1 MIGSSSPHQ
10 GDSSYLQLPPTI
22 NPKAAEAELIQ
33 KATQTAIV
41 AARSILMSGG
51 TEESALKTAK
61 AAAESV
67 LNPAA
72 TDSDSVSGRSI
83 VGSAFG
89 GKKRKAKRQAEVVAS
104 MALMSATSLH
114 PNGSHTIGECDYSL
128 NKMYGRH
135 IITTRQDEPSV
146 LSGSTRPPKQ
156 SSPKSNAS
164 QNGFMDYAS
173 QNGFMDYASQNGFME
188 RSQRKERREQPSEH
202 NQTPDRS
209 PLAPALPERML
220 SNAFSKILPKSGKND
235 GAKISFDHRNLKIS
249 ILSQSASMDSEVQS
263 SVESSRF
270 FDDRSGTDYE
280 SDGDTFFFEEKKEE
294 KKYSSK
300 SLAKKSSLKNIPKL
314 ASCNF
319 TDAIMSPF
327 VATFSILQCG
337 QIVTGDALREVEQLT
352 SYGKDK
358 NRNKRQSARR
368 ARRGSI
374 LDSRDDTFD
383 DANTV
388 FSPDNSK
395 NIQGTYRDPDFPNSY
410 SLTSSS
416 SEISE
421 PEENP
426 RVRSSIIATMDFIV
440 SKSKMISRKGK
451 QNESKSSRNKKK
463 LSKEEHRW
471 LEDDFEPLEET
482 KAPQSTAATSTKK
495 SSKKKKIERS
505 PSMRRRATSFFK
517 RDRGRR

>member
-1 MIGSSSPHQ
+1 MIDSSSPHQ
-10 GDSSYLQLPPTI
+10 GDSIYLPPAI

-51 TEESALKTAK
+51 TEESAMKTAK

-114 PNGSHTIGECDYSL
+114 PNGSHTIGECDHSL

-146 LSGSTRPPKQ
+146 LSGSTRPPK
-156 SSPKSNAS
+156 PP
-164 QNGFMDYAS
+164 
-173 QNGFMDYASQNGFME
+173 ME
-188 RSQRKERREQPSEH
+188 RETREQPSEQ
-202 NQTPDRS
+202 NATPYRP
-209 PLAPALPERML
+209 PLAPASPQRML
-220 SNAFSKILPKSGKND
+220 SNAFSKILPKSAKND
-235 GAKISFDHRNLKIS
+235 GAEKNFDHRTLKITV
-249 ILSQSASMDSEVQS
+249 LSQSASMDSEVQS
-263 SVESSRF
+263 SVGTSRF
-270 FDDRSGTDYE
+270 EYSRFDDRSPGTEYE
-280 SDGDTFFFEEKKEE
+280 SDEDTSPFFFKEKKEE

-300 SLAKKSSLKNIPKL
+300 ALTKKSASKRISKL
-314 ASCNF
+314 TSCNF
-319 TDAIMSPF
+319 TDAIMSPL
-327 VATFSILQCG
+327 VSTFNILQCG
-337 QIVTGDALREVEQLT
+337 QIATCDALREVEQLT

-358 NRNKRQSARR
+358 NRNRRQRARR

-383 DANTV
+383 DASTA

-395 NIQGTYRDPDFPNSY
+395 KKQGTYCDPDFPNSPH
-410 SLTSSS
+410 

-421 PEENP
+421 SEEKV
-426 RVRSSIIATMDFIV
+426 RVRSSIIKVMDNIV
-440 SKSKMISRKGK
+440 SKSKINSRKSK
-451 QNESKSSRNKKK
+451 QNESKSSGNKKK
-463 LSKEEHRW
+463 SSKEENRW
-471 LEDDFEPLEET
+471 LEDDFAPEQEA
-482 KAPQSTAATSTKK
+482 KAPQSSTAASSRKK
-495 SSKKKKIERS
+495 NIPRS
-505 PSMRRRATSFFK
+505 PSMRRRAASFFK

>member
-164 QNGFMDYAS
+164 QNGFM
-173 QNGFMDYASQNGFME
+173 E

-202 NQTPDRS
+202 NPTPDRS

-249 ILSQSASMDSEVQS
+249 ILSQSTSMDSEVQS

-337 QIVTGDALREVEQLT
+337 QIATGDALREVEQLT

-383 DANTV
+383 DASAA

-463 LSKEEHRW
+463 SSKEEHRW